1 MRYTYETN
9 IGNFKKY
16 FERIAW
22 LTSFCQ
28 ISMDFDRNSSPLLW
42 SWETRQLVYFS
53 LDSKILS
60 DPKTLGPN
68 AATHELLSRDRFS
81 VARNRASKWEEI
93 GHATKKE
100 LSSASRNGSDSIG
113 LCAKSSFLDRKH
125 VQNGTITPTPSINLE
140 INGNNFEWNVMGI
153 SRYIYW

>member
-1 MRYTYETN
+1 MRYTYKTN

-42 SWETRQLVYFS
+42 SWETRQLAYFS

-68 AATHELLSRDRFS
+68 AATHEPLSRDRFS
-81 VARNRASKWEEI
+81 LARNRASKWEEI

-100 LSSASRNGSDSIG
+100 LSSASRNGSEFVSF
-113 LCAKSSFLDRKH
+113 CAKSSFFNRKH
-125 VQNGTITPTPSINLE
+125 VQNGPITPTQSLNLE
-140 INGNNFEWNVMGI
+140 INWNNFGWNVMEI
-153 SRYIYW
+153 SRLVYW